1 MTRPPDHPT
10 SAGKLDPSIPG
21 KVFGGQWLRRE
32 RERVAIG
39 RAKIA
44 ARLGISP
51 YNLRKLELMNWTIPA
66 EWIAP
71 LAELGFR
78 VADKDDAAA
87 VPDTVA
93 SQAEQSAA
101 TVASALVPTPI
112 VDAASS
118 AGDQLTPGFDG
129 ESFRKAR
136 LRLRLSVTG
145 LAARLRCSAMEIRLL
160 ELPERGQEKLVP
172 QAWLTT
178 LRELGFQEPQPHF
191 GDWFRSQRERLGISR
206 DLLAAR
212 LGVKAWRLEYL
223 ERARPPAQVPHQW
236 LATLYA
242 LGFVD
247 SGL

>member
-51 YNLRKLELMNWTIPA
+51 YNLRKLELMNWTIPV

-78 VADKDDAAA
+78 VADEADAAA
-87 VPDTVA
+87 VPDPVS
-93 SQAEQSAA
+93 SQAEQSPA
-101 TVASALVPTPI
+101 TVAPAVVPTPI

-118 AGDQLTPGFDG
+118 PGEQLPSGFDG
-129 ESFRKAR
+129 ESFRQAR

-160 ELPERGQEKLVP
+160 ELPERGQAKLVP

-178 LRELGFQEPQPHF
+178 LRELGFQEPQPRF

-212 LGVKAWRLEYL
+212 LGVKAWRLEHL

-242 LGFVD
+242 LGFID
-247 SGL
+247 SRL

>member
-1 MTRPPDHPT
+1 MTKLPDDPKPD
-10 SAGKLDPSIPG
+10 GKLNPSVPG

-39 RAKIA
+39 RAQIA

-51 YNLRKLELMNWTIPA
+51 YNLRKRELMNWAIPA
-66 EWIAP
+66 EWIAQ

-78 VADKDDAAA
+78 VADETDAAA
-87 VPDTVA
+87 VPDPVS
-93 SQAEQSAA
+93 SQAEQSPA
-101 TVASALVPTPI
+101 TVAPAVVPTPI

-118 AGDQLTPGFDG
+118 PGEQLPSGFDG
-129 ESFRKAR
+129 ESFRQAR

-160 ELPERGQEKLVP
+160 ELPERGQAKLVP

-178 LRELGFQEPQPHF
+178 LRELGFQEPQPRF

-212 LGVKAWRLEYL
+212 LGVKAWRLEHL